1 MTEIPMRTAKPY
13 TLPDRPILF
22 AIFLVA
28 VAALVL
34 PIGTY
39 PVTLLTDE
47 PIRLMVSTE
56 MIISG
61 DYLSPTLNGDPYF
74 NKPPLYNWVIIASF
88 KLFGSESMFAYRFP
102 MILSWFILGLLVY
115 GFTRKHTGDKNFALL
130 AGLLA
135 VTHGRLVFYDTL
147 LGLIDLC
154 YAALTYLVFMVV
166 YTYGRKND
174 WTRLFLYGYALTA
187 VGQLMKGI
195 TSPVFLGL
203 TLLAYFLVIR
213 RDQWRR
219 LFSIQHVM
227 GVILFAGIL
236 LAYYIPYF
244 DRNDFH
250 PRSYFET
257 MLANNAKG
265 TPINFSIW
273 KTIRH
278 ILFYPFHMLYD
289 YAPWMLLSL
298 MLIRKDMLRRL
309 REHPYIFFN
318 AVIFL
323 ANFIVYWASPETF
336 ARYLFMLLPL
346 LFTTGLYFYT
356 QVADTSAWQR
366 KVVDGFL
373 WWSMVLVTIAL
384 PSVLFIPKLDNIPD
398 RAVKMIA
405 LLVTMAALLWSVRA
419 RQTSLIFAYAIALL
433 VLRIGFNWFVL
444 PQRGSNDR
452 KVVAHAKHITQLTGD
467 KPVYIYGE
475 NFHYQ
480 HSPIHSKNGMS
491 YLLAKEKRQYVRIT
505 KNIDTSGY
513 YLAFAHRADS
523 LGGQRVYTF
532 WNNRGDQDS
541 LVLFRFP
548 RRAE

>member
-1 MTEIPMRTAKPY
+1 MRTAKPY
-13 TLPDRPILF
+13 SLPDLPMLA
-22 AIFLVA
+22 AIALLA

-74 NKPPLYNWVIIASF
+74 NKPPLYNWIIIASF

-102 MILSWFILGLLVY
+102 MILSWFVLGWLVY

-130 AGLLA
+130 AGLIA

-174 WTRLFLYGYALTA
+174 WTRLFLYGYGLTA
-187 VGQLMKGI
+187 IGQLMKGV
-195 TSPVFLGL
+195 TSPVFMGL
-203 TLLAYFLVIR
+203 TLLAYFLIIR
-213 RDQWRR
+213 PDQWRR
-219 LFSIQHVM
+219 LFSTRHLA
-227 GVILFAGIL
+227 GLLLFAAIL

-244 DRNDFH
+244 ERNDFH
-250 PRSYFET
+250 PRSYFQT

-265 TPINFSIW
+265 TPVNFSPW
-273 KTIRH
+273 KTIKH
-278 ILFYPFHMLYD
+278 ILFYPMHMMYD
-289 YAPWMLLSL
+289 FAPWMLLSL

-309 REHPYIFFN
+309 REQPFIFFN
-318 AVIFL
+318 GVVFL
-323 ANFIVYWASPETF
+323 VNFVVYWISPETF

-356 QVADTSAWQR
+356 MVAEAGAWQR
-366 KVVDGFL
+366 KIVDGFL
-373 WWSMVLVTIAL
+373 WWSMILVTIAL
-384 PSVLFIPKLDNIPD
+384 PAVPFIPQLQSISDLPLK
-398 RAVKMIA
+398 
-405 LLVTMAALLWSVRA
+405 TAALFLAMAGLAWSVRA
-419 RQTSLIFAYAIALL
+419 GKTSLIFAYAIALL
-433 VLRIGFNWFVL
+433 VLRVGFNWFVL

-452 KVVAHAKHITQLTGD
+452 KVVTHARHIAQLTGD
-467 KPVYIYGE
+467 KPVYIYGQ

-480 HSPIHSKNGMS
+480 YSPILSKNGMS
-491 YLLAKEKRQYVRIT
+491 YLLAKEKRDYVRIT
-505 KNIDTSGY
+505 EKIDTSGY
-513 YLAFAHRADS
+513 YLAFARRADS
-523 LGGQRVYTF
+523 LGALRVYTF
-532 WNNRGDQDS
+532 WNNKGDPDS

-548 RRAE
+548 RPAE

>member
-1 MTEIPMRTAKPY
+1 MRTEKPY
-13 TLPDRPILF
+13 SLPDQPTLF
-22 AIFLVA
+22 AVFLLA
-28 VAALVL
+28 VVALVL

-47 PIRLMVSTE
+47 PIRLMVSSE

-74 NKPPLYNWVIIASF
+74 NKPPLYNWIIIASF

-102 MILSWFILGLLVY
+102 MIMSWFALGLLVY
-115 GFTRKHTGDKNFALL
+115 YFTRKHTGDKNFALL
-130 AGLLA
+130 AGLIS

-154 YAALTYLVFMVV
+154 YAALTYLVFMAV
-166 YTYGRKND
+166 YTYGRKKD
-174 WTRLFLYGYALTA
+174 WTHLFLFGYGLTA
-187 VGQLMKGI
+187 IGQLMKGI

-257 MLANNAKG
+257 MLTNNAKG
-265 TPINFSIW
+265 TPVNFSLW

-309 REHPYIFFN
+309 REQPFIYFN
-318 AVIFL
+318 AVVFL
-323 ANFIVYWASPETF
+323 VNFIVYWISPETF

-346 LFTTGLYFYT
+346 LFTSGLYFYT
-356 QVADTSAWQR
+356 QLAQPGSWQR
-366 KVVDGFL
+366 KIVDGFL

-384 PSVLFIPKLDNIPD
+384 PAVLFIPQLDNIDD
-398 RAVKMIA
+398 RPVKTIA
-405 LLVTMAALLWSVRA
+405 LLLAMAALLWTVRA
-419 RQTSLIFAYAIALL
+419 KQTSLIFAYVIALL

-444 PQRGSNDR
+444 PQRGLNDR
-452 KVVAHAKHITQLTGD
+452 KVVAHAKHIAQITGD
-467 KPVYIYGE
+467 SPVYIYGK

-480 HSPIHSKNGMS
+480 YSPILSKNGMS

-505 KNIDTSGY
+505 EKIDTAAF
-513 YLAFAHRADS
+513 YLAFANRADS

-532 WNNRGDQDS
+532 WNNKGDPDS

-548 RRAE
+548 RQPE

>member
-1 MTEIPMRTAKPY
+1 
-13 TLPDRPILF
+13 
-22 AIFLVA
+22 
-28 VAALVL
+28 
-34 PIGTY
+34 
-39 PVTLLTDE
+39 
-47 PIRLMVSTE
+47 
-56 MIISG
+56 
-61 DYLSPTLNGDPYF
+61 
-74 NKPPLYNWVIIASF
+74 
-88 KLFGSESMFAYRFP
+88 
-102 MILSWFILGLLVY
+102 
-115 GFTRKHTGDKNFALL
+115 
-130 AGLLA
+130 
-135 VTHGRLVFYDTL
+135 
-147 LGLIDLC
+147 
-154 YAALTYLVFMVV
+154 
-166 YTYGRKND
+166 
-174 WTRLFLYGYALTA
+174 
-187 VGQLMKGI
+187 
-195 TSPVFLGL
+195 
-203 TLLAYFLVIR
+203 
-213 RDQWRR
+213 
-219 LFSIQHVM
+219 
-227 GVILFAGIL
+227 
-236 LAYYIPYF
+236 
-244 DRNDFH
+244 
-250 PRSYFET
+250 
-257 MLANNAKG
+257 
-265 TPINFSIW
+265 
-273 KTIRH
+273 
-278 ILFYPFHMLYD
+278 MLYD